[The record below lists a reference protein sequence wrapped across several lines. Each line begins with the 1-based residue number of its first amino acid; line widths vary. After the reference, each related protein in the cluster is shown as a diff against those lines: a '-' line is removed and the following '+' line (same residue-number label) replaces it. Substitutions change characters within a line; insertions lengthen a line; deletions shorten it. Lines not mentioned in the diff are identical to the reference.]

1 MVVQLKSGM
10 TLSYFSQKQANENSD
25 LTELSRYRLKTALNT
40 GIKKKSYS

>member
-1 MVVQLKSGM
+1 MLEQLKSGM
-10 TLSYFSQKQANENSD
+10 TLSYFSQKQAKENN

>member
-10 TLSYFSQKQANENSD
+10 TLSYFSQKQANENN
-25 LTELSRYRLKTALNT
+25 LTELSRCRLKTALNT